1 MPRSC
6 SSGSTRSPRLAF
18 NQAATFFGILEVVW
32 DTTSVVFNSAV
43 DIINVGLI
51 PVWNSAVYYIVEP
64 ILSLALEI
72 FSIVF
77 LRQSFP
83 GVLPDDFG
91 YTGFDCT
98 ASADAMAWCGRYDHY
113 AKELESG
120 ENAPYYA
127 ARARRT
133 RAWARRRP
141 PRAAPSS
148 SPPRATRRTSS
159 AWRPRGGCAHSR
171 DSDDIPLPAMRL
183 GPLVTALDALSTFF
197 LSIFPMLCD
206 MFFAIA
212 QEVLITSF
220 SVIMDVIQTVLEQL
234 MTTAKMLIKSGIL
247 TTLMGVGVDFLVIM
261 FTELAL
267 PLLFAAIDLLMCV
280 LDLFKRRRGGG
291 PSSSAS
297 RTRASRGPASR
308 PTCSSSRACP
318 SCCTASRPSWTRC
331 STRARASASATA
343 SRRASSPPRGAR
355 QDGLTGTP
363 IDNEEP
369 ETASAGNPINE
380 FSLADDFADFLGTS
394 ASDKCAQCFVC
405 KVIFGNTQTQSHYT
419 HDIQVTSTLNP
430 NQVPEARLLWLL
442 AASIGSLFSTSGF
455 NTFTGNVTDHCLAQR
470 LVVRRRVRPARRR
483 GAALPAVARRPV
495 HGRLCA
501 DRRAH
506 LRLVRR
512 AGASTWPRRRARA
525 NTDSSPSSCRR
536 RTSGRRCARTRTSDE
551 KAAVFVYHM

>member
-1 MPRSC
+1 MFFWIDQEPE
-6 SSGSTRSPRLAF
+6 TAF

-72 FSIVF
+72 FSVVF

-91 YTGFDCT
+91 YTGVDCT

-113 AKELESG
+113 AKELESE

-127 ARARRT
+127 AQSQTYKGMGEATAAARRSLLIAAASNET
-133 RAWARRRP
+133 YVFGLSTARRL
-141 PRAAPSS
+141 RALAD
-148 SPPRATRRTSS
+148 
-159 AWRPRGGCAHSR
+159 

-183 GPLVTALDALSTFF
+183 GPLVEALDALSTFF

-220 SVIMDVIQTVLEQL
+220 SVIMDVIQIVLEQL

-280 LDLFKRRRGGG
+280 LDLFAPSGWNAQLECVEDTCFKG
-291 PSSSAS
+291 PSITTDLLVFTGVPIVLHRFTAIMDAMLNS
-297 RTRASRGPASR
+297 RTGKRFSNGFKTGEFTTKGR
-308 PTCSSSRACP
+308 TK
-318 SCCTASRPSWTRC
+318 
-331 STRARASASATA
+331 
-343 SRRASSPPRGAR
+343 
-355 QDGLTGTP
+355 DGITGTP

-369 ETASAGNPINE
+369 ETASGGNPINE

-430 NQVPEARLLWLL
+430 NQVPEVRLLWLL
-442 AASIGSLFSTSGF
+442 AASIGSLFSSSGF
-455 NTFTGNVTDHCLAQR
+455 NTFTGNVTDHCLANGSWYADACG
-470 LVVRRRVRPARRR
+470 PR
-483 GAALPAVARRPV
+483 GAEALPYRQWRAGQYTAGFAQID
-495 HGRLCA
+495 GRLFDVFA
-501 DRRAH
+501 AFLIDMAEEAGPGNDALFAELVQAAH
-506 LRLVRR
+506 QWETVREDEDL
-512 AGASTWPRRRARA
+512 
-525 NTDSSPSSCRR
+525 N
-536 RTSGRRCARTRTSDE
+536 E

>member
-1 MPRSC
+1 MFFWIDQEPEI
-6 SSGSTRSPRLAF
+6 AF
-18 NQAATFFGILEVVW
+18 NRAATFFGILEVVW

-64 ILSLALEI
+64 VLSLALEI

-83 GVLPDDFG
+83 GVLPDDFA
-91 YTGFDCT
+91 YNGFDCT
-98 ASADAMAWCGRYDHY
+98 ANADAMAWCGRYDHY
-113 AKELESG
+113 AKELESE

-127 ARARRT
+127 AQSQTYKGMGEATAAARRSLLIAAASNET
-133 RAWARRRP
+133 YVFGLATARRL
-141 PRAAPSS
+141 RALA
-148 SPPRATRRTSS
+148 
-159 AWRPRGGCAHSR
+159 

-267 PLLFAAIDLLMCV
+267 PMLFAAIDLLMCV
-280 LDLFKRRRGGG
+280 LDLFKPSGWGDQLECVEDTCFKG
-291 PSSSAS
+291 PSITTDLLVFTGVPIVLHRFTAIMDAMLNS
-297 RTRASRGPASR
+297 RTGKRFSNGFKTGEFTTKGR
-308 PTCSSSRACP
+308 
-318 SCCTASRPSWTRC
+318 TA
-331 STRARASASATA
+331 
-343 SRRASSPPRGAR
+343 
-355 QDGLTGTP
+355 DGLTGTP
-363 IDNEEP
+363 IDNQEP

-455 NTFTGNVTDHCLAQR
+455 NTFTGNVTDHCLGNGSWYADACG
-470 LVVRRRVRPARRR
+470 PR
-483 GAALPAVARRPV
+483 GAEALPYRQW
-495 HGRLCA
+495 
-501 DRRAH
+501 
-506 LRLVRR
+506 R
-512 AGASTWPRRRARA
+512 AGRYTAGFAQIDARIFDSYA
-525 NTDSSPSSCRR
+525 AQVLDMAAEAGPGNTDLFAELVQAAHQWETVREDEDL
-536 RTSGRRCARTRTSDE
+536 DE

>member
-1 MPRSC
+1 MFFWIDQEPE
-6 SSGSTRSPRLAF
+6 TAF

-72 FSIVF
+72 FSVVF

-91 YTGFDCT
+91 YTGVDCT

-120 ENAPYYA
+120 ENAQYYA
-127 ARARRT
+127 AESQTYKGMGEATAAARRSLLIAAASNET
-133 RAWARRRP
+133 YVFGLSTARRL
-141 PRAAPSS
+141 RALAD
-148 SPPRATRRTSS
+148 
-159 AWRPRGGCAHSR
+159 

-183 GPLVTALDALSTFF
+183 GPLVEALDALSTFF

-220 SVIMDVIQTVLEQL
+220 SVIMDVIQIVLEQL

-280 LDLFKRRRGGG
+280 LDLFKRRRGGA

-343 SRRASSPPRGAR
+343 SRRASSPPRAARHGRAHGHAHRQPGAR
-355 QDGLTGTP
+355 DGERGQP
-363 IDNEEP
+363 
-369 ETASAGNPINE
+369 
-380 FSLADDFADFLGTS
+380 
-394 ASDKCAQCFVC
+394 
-405 KVIFGNTQTQSHYT
+405 H
-419 HDIQVTSTLNP
+419 
-430 NQVPEARLLWLL
+430 
-442 AASIGSLFSTSGF
+442 
-455 NTFTGNVTDHCLAQR
+455 QR
-470 LVVRRRVRPARRR
+470 VLARRR
-483 GAALPAVARRPV
+483 LCRLPRHVRLRQVRPV
-495 HGRLCA
+495 
-501 DRRAH
+501 
-506 LRLVRR
+506 LRVQGDFWQHSNPITLY
-512 AGASTWPRRRARA
+512 A
-525 NTDSSPSSCRR
+525 
-536 RTSGRRCARTRTSDE
+536 
-551 KAAVFVYHM
+551 

>member
-1 MPRSC
+1 MFFWIDQEPE
-6 SSGSTRSPRLAF
+6 TAF

-72 FSIVF
+72 FSVVF

-91 YTGFDCT
+91 YTGVDCT

-120 ENAPYYA
+120 ENAQYYA
-127 ARARRT
+127 AESQTYKGMGEATAAARRSLLIAAASNET
-133 RAWARRRP
+133 YVFGLSTARRL
-141 PRAAPSS
+141 RALAD
-148 SPPRATRRTSS
+148 
-159 AWRPRGGCAHSR
+159 

-183 GPLVTALDALSTFF
+183 GPLVEALDALSTFF

-220 SVIMDVIQTVLEQL
+220 SVIMDVIQIVLEQL

-280 LDLFKRRRGGG
+280 LDLFAPSGWNAQLECVEDTCFKG
-291 PSSSAS
+291 PSITTDLLVFTGVPIVLHRFTAIMDAMLNS
-297 RTRASRGPASR
+297 RTGKRFSNGFKTGEFTTKGR
-308 PTCSSSRACP
+308 TK
-318 SCCTASRPSWTRC
+318 
-331 STRARASASATA
+331 
-343 SRRASSPPRGAR
+343 
-355 QDGLTGTP
+355 DGITGTP

-369 ETASAGNPINE
+369 ETASGGNPINE

-430 NQVPEARLLWLL
+430 NQVPEVRLLWLL
-442 AASIGSLFSTSGF
+442 AASIGSLFSSSGF
-455 NTFTGNVTDHCLAQR
+455 NTFTGNVTDHCLANGSWYADACG
-470 LVVRRRVRPARRR
+470 PR
-483 GAALPAVARRPV
+483 GAEALPYRQWRAGQYTAGFAQID
-495 HGRLCA
+495 GRLFDVFA
-501 DRRAH
+501 AFLIDMAEEAGPGNDALFAELVQAAH
-506 LRLVRR
+506 QWETVREDEDL
-512 AGASTWPRRRARA
+512 
-525 NTDSSPSSCRR
+525 N
-536 RTSGRRCARTRTSDE
+536 E